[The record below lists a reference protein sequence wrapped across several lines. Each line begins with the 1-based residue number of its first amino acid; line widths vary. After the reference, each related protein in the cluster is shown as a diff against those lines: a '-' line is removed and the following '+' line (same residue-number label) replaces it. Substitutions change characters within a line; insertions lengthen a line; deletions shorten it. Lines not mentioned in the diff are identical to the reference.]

1 MYLICLIFVLP
12 KVVCVNPVW
21 GPVYSELGP
30 VVDSVIYIYY
40 YATWPL
46 YHSEVWIKN
55 ALCFWRPRLGG
66 V

>member
-30 VVDSVIYIYY
+30 VVDSVIYIYIIMLPGRCTI
-40 YATWPL
+40 AKCE
-46 YHSEVWIKN
+46 SKMRCV
-55 ALCFWRPRLGG
+55 FGG
-66 V
+66 HG